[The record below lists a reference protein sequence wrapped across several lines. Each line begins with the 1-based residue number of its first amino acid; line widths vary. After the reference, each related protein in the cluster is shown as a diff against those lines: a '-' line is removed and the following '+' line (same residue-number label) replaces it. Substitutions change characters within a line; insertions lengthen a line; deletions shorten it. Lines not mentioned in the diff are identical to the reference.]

1 MLQLS
6 SWQVVVWML
15 HSVLRNLVWSPLARF
30 PGPKLWAVS
39 RIPSQ
44 LSVLRGRTHLDI
56 TALHARYGPVVRIG
70 PNELAFN
77 SPEAFRDIYGARP
90 GHASFAKDRSHY
102 VLPPNGVD
110 HLVSAVD
117 DASHARQRKL
127 LANAFSER
135 SLRDQEMLIRGYVD
149 MLIAKLREQSE
160 SVEGGPSQAKVD
172 IKSWMNYTTFDITGD
187 LMFGEPFGCLKQS
200 ELHPW
205 IGLIFNSIK
214 AISLMG
220 VVNQFPSLN
229 AVLMSL
235 IPKSVIQKGLD
246 HFNLGARK
254 VDRRLEMGTERPD
267 FLSAILKNGLSE
279 KEGQYKEDER
289 IMSRA
294 EIHSN
299 AFMYVAD
306 SLFYGY
312 RIIPLTAIFLWL
324 V

>member
-1 MLQLS
+1 LRLWQIIVWFLQTIIYT
-6 SWQVVVWML
+6 
-15 HSVLRNLVWSPLARF
+15 LVRSPLARF
-30 PGPKLWAVS
+30 PGPKLWALS

-90 GHASFAKDRSHY
+90 GHGSFAKDRSHY

-117 DASHARQRKL
+117 DTVHARHRKL
-127 LANAFSER
+127 LAYAFSDR
-135 SLRDQEMLIRGYVD
+135 SLREQEGLIRGYVD
-149 MLIAKLREQSE
+149 LLIAKLREQCE
-160 SVEGGPSQAKVD
+160 SAGDGRRQGRVD

-187 LMFGEPFGCLKQS
+187 LMFGEPFDCLKQS

-220 VVNQFPSLN
+220 AMNQFPLLN
-229 AVLMSL
+229 AVLTSM

-254 VDRRLEMGTERPD
+254 VDRRLELGTERPD

-279 KEGQYKEDER
+279 KEGQYEEDER

-299 AFMYVAD
+299 AFMYVAVW
-306 SLFYGY
+306 SFILVSNH
-312 RIIPLTAIFLWL
+312 PLIATICSG
-324 V
+324 